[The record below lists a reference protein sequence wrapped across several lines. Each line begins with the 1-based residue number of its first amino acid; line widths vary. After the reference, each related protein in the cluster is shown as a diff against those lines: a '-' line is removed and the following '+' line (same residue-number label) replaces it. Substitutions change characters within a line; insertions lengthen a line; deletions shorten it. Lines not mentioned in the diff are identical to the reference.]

1 LIHLPDPPAGSA
13 IKVEQVA
20 DGVRLKWKPRPQR
33 LAFLWASLGLA
44 LACVVF
50 YFILRGA
57 MESRRVSAGEWIEFL
72 GVIAAGV
79 VLVGLSVAVSVRRHS
94 RALEVLVL
102 KADSLVHFP
111 AWTAARAERAL
122 VMGEGPW
129 WASGWMA
136 KFRPFLGKRESV
148 SLDRSG
154 IRDMVLMGRGKFE
167 HIALTMRVRHLDV
180 AKHISHADREW
191 LLGVLRRWRDAGKD
205 GAA

>member
-1 LIHLPDPPAGSA
+1 MIHLPDPPAGSA
-13 IKVEQVA
+13 IKVEPVA
-20 DGVRLKWKPRPQR
+20 EGVRLKWRPRPQR
-33 LAFLWASLGLA
+33 LAFVWASLGLA

-79 VLVGLSVAVSVRRHS
+79 VLVGLSVAVSVRQHS
-94 RALEVLVL
+94 RALEILVL

-111 AWTAARAERAL
+111 AWTPARAERAL

-136 KFRPFLGKRESV
+136 KLRPFLGRRESV
-148 SLDRSG
+148 SLERKS
-154 IRDMVLMGRGKFE
+154 IISIEVMGRGKFE
-167 HIALTMRVRHLDV
+167 HIALTMRVGHLDI
-180 AKHISHADREW
+180 AKHISRAEREW
-191 LLGVLRRWRDAGKD
+191 LLDVLRRWHDAGKE
-205 GAA
+205 GSA